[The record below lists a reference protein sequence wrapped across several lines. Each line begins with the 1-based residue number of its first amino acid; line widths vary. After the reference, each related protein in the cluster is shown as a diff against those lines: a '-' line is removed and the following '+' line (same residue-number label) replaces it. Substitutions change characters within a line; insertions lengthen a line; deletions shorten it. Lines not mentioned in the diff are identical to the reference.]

1 MALAQLVYE
10 ERTHHSCSGACVAF
24 YITASFLESGQVNV
38 EGIANATPK
47 GKQNFVHC
55 RQIRG
60 REFKEGKS
68 LLMVHSL

>member
-1 MALAQLVYE
+1 MYE
-10 ERTHHSCSGACVAF
+10 GSIHHSCSGVRVAF

-38 EGIANATPK
+38 EGIANAIPK
-47 GKQNFVHC
+47 DEQNFAHH

-68 LLMVHSL
+68 LRMVHGL